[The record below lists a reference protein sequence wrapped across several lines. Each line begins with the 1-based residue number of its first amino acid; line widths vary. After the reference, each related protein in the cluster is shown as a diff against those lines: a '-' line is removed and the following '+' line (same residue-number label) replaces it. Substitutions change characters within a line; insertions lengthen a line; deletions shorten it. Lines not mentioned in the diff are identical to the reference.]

1 MLCALTMR
9 TVLWSISSTRAIGTP
24 SWMIWM
30 VVRTAASMLGNE
42 QIAAE
47 IASGSG
53 YSRTVTS
60 VITPSVPSLPTI
72 RRVRS

>member
-1 MLCALTMR
+1 
-9 TVLWSISSTRAIGTP
+9 
-24 SWMIWM
+24 MIWI

-47 IASGSG
+47 IASGIG
-53 YSRTVTS
+53 YRRSVTS
-60 VITPSVPSLPTI
+60 VITPSVPSLPTN

>member
-1 MLCALTMR
+1 MR

-53 YSRTVTS
+53 
-60 VITPSVPSLPTI
+60 
-72 RRVRS
+72 